1 MPAPQEGWDN
11 VVRVCITASTF
22 VFIYWC
28 ENVYGGQHAI
38 SEELRVHL
46 RDAKLSLATWLIS
59 TSGYFDKSVRGNWP
73 ASNPHIRALGR
84 SGGSA
89 ALIRE
94 DGEFQRDVVKSPCF
108 NLYMKHLYETV
119 MSRRNDNLKLSPHGT
134 HTPDCPLNGRFS
146 EVYQLFLDHML
157 RDRKAEL
164 GRGLKEQRPSAH
176 NLFTKCA
183 NKKIVIVNLMAD
195 AIRDHYRSGKVA
207 EWYKTQ
213 DPVAWWARTT
223 AEFSSISSI
232 EVPFPFGNGMHVTGC
247 DNFFDMLDIM
257 KSKIDDHIRT
267 CGFDIA
273 IISAGAYTPF
283 LAAHVES
290 SGKEFFTMGRG
301 LLALFCMGTQDTRKN
316 APRSQLPYIG
326 DIPNRYRLPWCEG
339 VEGGT
344 YW

>member
-1 MPAPQEGWDN
+1 MPSPGDWDN
-11 VVRVCITASTF
+11 TVRVCYTASTLCF
-22 VFIYWC
+22 VYWC
-28 ENVYGGQHAI
+28 ENVYSGRHTI
-38 SEELRVHL
+38 SEELRAYL
-46 RDAKLSLATWLIS
+46 RDTKRQMATWLIS
-59 TSGYFDKSVRGNWP
+59 TRGYFDKSVRGNWP
-73 ASNPHIRALGR
+73 ASNPHIRAS
-84 SGGSA
+84 SGSDGTA
-89 ALIRE
+89 VFIRE
-94 DGEFQRDVVKSPCF
+94 GGEFQRDIVKSPCF

-134 HTPDCPLNGRFS
+134 HTPDAPLNGRFS

-164 GRGLKEQRPSAH
+164 SRDLALQSPPVR

-183 NKKIVIVNLMAD
+183 NKKIVIINFMAD

-213 DPVAWWARTT
+213 DSEAWWARTT

-267 CGFDIA
+267 CDFDIA

-283 LAAHVES
+283 LAVHVES
-290 SGKEFFTMGRG
+290 CGKEFFTMGRG
-301 LLALFCMGTQDTRKN
+301 LLASFCMGTRNNRKD
-316 APRSQLPYIG
+316 APTSQLPYIG
-326 DIPNRYRLPWCEG
+326 EIPNRYRLPWCEG
-339 VEGGT
+339 VEGAA